1 MNPSTDA
8 LALALLPFGL
18 AAALLAV
25 GLACLLTQNRVIKQI
40 IGLNIMLQG
49 ALVILLEAGLAH
61 NALPEA
67 QGMVISALVVEAIA
81 FSIGLALVV
90 NVHRYHPE
98 GRVDDLTKLRG

>member
-1 MNPSTDA
+1 MTPSIDA
-8 LALALLPFGL
+8 LAQEMLPFGL
-18 AAALLAV
+18 AAALLAIGV
-25 GLACLLTQNRVIKQI
+25 ACLLTQQRVIKQI

-49 ALVILLEAGLAH
+49 ALVVLLDAGLAH
-61 NALPEA
+61 DALSEA
-67 QGMVISALVVEAIA
+67 QGIIISALVVEAIA